1 MNEFKDKVVLITGA
15 STGIGRATALN
26 FASEGAKVVIC
37 DVNEDGGQKT
47 LLDIKKITPDCLF
60 INCDVSQEKEVK
72 DLIQKTID
80 KFGRLDV
87 AYNNAGV
94 EGQPTSTTDCNAEA
108 WDKIININLKGVWLC
123 MKYEIQHMLKQGGG
137 KIINCSSIAGIV
149 GFEALPA
156 YVASKHGVLGLTKT
170 AALEYASKNIRVNAL
185 CPGVIETPMLTRFTQ
200 GHNEAMAEQVP
211 MKRVGQP
218 EEMANCVLWLASDKS
233 SYVTGQALAADG
245 GWIVH

>member
-1 MNEFKDKVVLITGA
+1 MNEFKDKVVLVTGA
-15 STGIGRATALN
+15 STGIGRATALK
-26 FASEGAKVVIC
+26 FAQEGAKVVIC
-37 DVNEDGGQKT
+37 DVNEDGGQTT
-47 LLDIKKITPDCLF
+47 LMDIKKITD
-60 INCDVSQEKEVK
+60 NCFFFKCDISQEKDIKV
-72 DLIQKTID
+72 LIQKTID

-94 EGQPTSTTDCNAEA
+94 EGQPTSTTDCTSEA
-108 WDKIININLKGVWLC
+108 WDKVININLKGVWMC
-123 MKYEIQHMLKQGGG
+123 MKYEIQQMLKQGGG
-137 KIINCSSIAGIV
+137 KIINCSSIAGLV

-200 GHNEAMAEQVP
+200 GHNEVMAEQVP

-218 EEMANCVLWLASDKS
+218 EEMADCVLWLASDKS
-233 SYVTGQALAADG
+233 SYVTGQAIAADG

>member
-1 MNEFKDKVVLITGA
+1 MNEFKDKVVLVTGA
-15 STGIGRATALN
+15 STGIGRATALK
-26 FASEGAKVVIC
+26 FAQEGAKVVIC
-37 DVNEDGGQKT
+37 DVNEDGGQRT
-47 LLDIKKITPDCLF
+47 LMDIKKITD
-60 INCDVSQEKEVK
+60 NCFFVKCDISQEKDIK

-94 EGQPTSTTDCNAEA
+94 EGQPTSTTDCTSEA
-108 WDKIININLKGVWLC
+108 WDKVININLKGVWMC
-123 MKYEIQHMLKQGGG
+123 MKYEIQQMLKQGGG
-137 KIINCSSIAGIV
+137 KIINCSSIAGLV

-200 GHNEAMAEQVP
+200 GHNEVMAEQVP

-218 EEMANCVLWLASDKS
+218 EEMADCVLWLASDKS
-233 SYVTGQALAADG
+233 SYVTGQAIAADG